1 MYVHTVPPWLTRGVL
16 AAPGHG
22 KALTRAACRRVR
34 AHHDQWLVKLTVV
47 VSTMPLSWTVW
58 LPGDSPSSDGS
69 IM

>member
-1 MYVHTVPPWLTRGVL
+1 MRTGPGLHMYVHTVPPWLTRGVL
-16 AAPGHG
+16 AAQRM
-22 KALTRAACRRVR
+22 ARM